1 MATFLAR
8 LRLVI
13 PPPSVKLVKT
23 ELSCN
28 NCHLVVTSETSW
40 WLAEVGGWDKC
51 GDDYQS

>member
-23 ELSCN
+23 ELSCD
-28 NCHLVVTSETSW
+28 NCPLVAARVW
-40 WLAEVGGWDKC
+40 ALGEVGGWGTDKC